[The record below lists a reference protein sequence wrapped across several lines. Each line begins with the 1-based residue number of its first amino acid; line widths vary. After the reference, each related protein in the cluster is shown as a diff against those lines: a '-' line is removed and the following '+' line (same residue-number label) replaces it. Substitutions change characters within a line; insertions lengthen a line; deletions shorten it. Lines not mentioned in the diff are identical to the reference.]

1 MSACCASLEK
11 EEEEYIGKSLWMI
24 LPKRIRESKESERML
39 VVFRLSSSRFL
50 KKKTNKAGEK
60 EPNDSQKRKKERKK
74 EEGKSTVKRAVF

>member
-1 MSACCASLEK
+1 
-11 EEEEYIGKSLWMI
+11 
-24 LPKRIRESKESERML
+24 ML